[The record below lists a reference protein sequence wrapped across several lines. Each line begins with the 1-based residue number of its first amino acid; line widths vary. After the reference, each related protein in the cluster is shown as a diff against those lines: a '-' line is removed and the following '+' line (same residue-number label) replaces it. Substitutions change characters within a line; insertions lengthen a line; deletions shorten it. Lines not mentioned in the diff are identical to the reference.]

1 MAGLTLFSEERVRLG
16 LDLSLGELPEK
27 EDMQLN
33 NDSDGDRD
41 EVVEMR
47 NSVGLWERR
56 SGQSKVKLAQ
66 ALVLSKGEGSTH

>member
-1 MAGLTLFSEERVRLG
+1 MHSASEQEQNLSRQPDGWPSPFSEERVRLG

-27 EDMQLN
+27 EDSQLKK
-33 NDSDGDRD
+33 DSDGDRD

-56 SGQSKVKLAQ
+56 SRVR
-66 ALVLSKGEGSTH
+66 